1 MRLGQA
7 HGALAA
13 PALMIVLWAS
23 GAAAG
28 MTAEPIAVVQGLDK
42 ITARISRFD
51 VPVGK
56 PANFFTLSVVVREC
70 DRSAP
75 EDRPE
80 NAAFVEIY
88 ENRPGEERFRLFS
101 GWMFSSSPA
110 LSALEHPVY
119 DLNLLECKAPP
130 GASPP
135 APSAPSAPK
144 PAAPGGSRGKAAR

>member
-1 MRLGQA
+1 MRLGPA
-7 HGALAA
+7 LGALVA
-13 PALMIVLWAS
+13 PTLMTLLWAS

-28 MTAEPIAVVQGLDK
+28 MTAEPIAVLQGLDK
-42 ITARISRFD
+42 ITARVSRFD
-51 VPVGK
+51 VPVGQR
-56 PANFFTLSVVVREC
+56 ANFFTLSVVVRDCE
-70 DRSAP
+70 RSAP

-119 DLNLLECKAPP
+119 DLNLLECK
-130 GASPP
+130 GAVPPP
-135 APSAPSAPK
+135 APAAPSTPK
-144 PAAPGGSRGKAAR
+144 PPGGSRGKTAR

>member
-1 MRLGQA
+1 MRLGRA
-7 HGALAA
+7 LGVLAA
-13 PALMIVLWAS
+13 PALMMVLSAI
-23 GAAAG
+23 AAAA
-28 MTAEPIAVVQGLDK
+28 MTAAPIAVMQGLDK

-51 VPVGK
+51 IPVGK
-56 PANFFTLSVVVREC
+56 PASFFTLSVLVRDCE
-70 DRSAP
+70 RSAP

-119 DLNLLECKAPP
+119 DLNLLECKGPP
-130 GASPP
+130 GAPPPSPP
-135 APSAPSAPK
+135 APSPPK
-144 PAAPGGSRGKAAR
+144 PPGRSRGNSAR